1 MNKNYKII
9 RVFNHNVVFCLDII
23 NTKECILVGKGIGF
37 NMKENDFADMG
48 KIEKVFFLVDENNKS
63 RFKGLSGELEQ
74 GIVGVTEEII
84 AMLQLK
90 TGINF
95 DEKIHVTLLDH
106 IGFTIERYNNGLE
119 IKNPFIAEIKAL
131 YHEEY
136 LISCQVIDKINKSLG
151 VNLPEDEVGFIAM
164 HIHAAVNNKSISKT
178 GKNTVI
184 INEIVKYVEDELG
197 YIIDKDSI
205 DYTRLVTHLRF
216 AIDRSEKGIQVN
228 NLLLNSIKRKFK
240 DSFKLSKCI
249 ANKIKNEYN
258 IILKDDEIGYLA
270 IHLEKL
276 RTRI

>member
-1 MNKNYKII
+1 MSKNYKII
-9 RVFNHNVVFCLDII
+9 KVFNHNVVFCVDAT
-23 NTKECILVGKGIGF
+23 NTKECILVGRGIGF
-37 NMKENDFADMG
+37 NMRENDSADID
-48 KIEKVFFLVDENNKS
+48 KIEKVFFLVDENNKK
-63 RFKGLSGELEQ
+63 RFKGLSEELEQ
-74 GIVGVTEEII
+74 NIVGVTEEII
-84 AMLQLK
+84 AMLQSK
-90 TGINF
+90 TKTNF

-136 LISCQVIDKINKSLG
+136 LISSEVIDKLNNSLG

-164 HIHAAVNNKSISKT
+164 HIHAAVNNKNISKT

-184 INEIVKYVEDELG
+184 INETVKYIEDECG
-197 YIIDKDSI
+197 YMITRDSI
-205 DYTRLVTHLRF
+205 DYARLVTHLRF
-216 AIDRSEKGIQVN
+216 AIDRAEKGVQVN

-249 ANKIKNEYN
+249 ANKIKKEYS
-258 IILKDDEIGYLA
+258 IILNDDEIGYLA

-276 RTRI
+276 KDRI